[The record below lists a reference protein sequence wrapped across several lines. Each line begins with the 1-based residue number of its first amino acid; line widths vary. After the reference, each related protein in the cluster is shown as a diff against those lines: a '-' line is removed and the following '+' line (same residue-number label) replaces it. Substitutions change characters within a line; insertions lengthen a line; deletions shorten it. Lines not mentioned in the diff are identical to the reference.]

1 MSSPPVAPAPRWP
14 LIVLR
19 ATATALAALAV
30 VQTALAGSFLN
41 GHYESLGLHA
51 AGGTAMAVVAFAQ
64 AVVGLL
70 LRWTGRGPL
79 WPFGVSVLL
88 TVATA
93 AQIALG
99 YHRAVGLH
107 VLFGVLLV
115 SGALFA
121 AVGAW
126 RLRLPVG
133 RSAPDTAAGAE
144 GGGLLPRPGGS
155 MEVAQ

>member
-14 LIVLR
+14 LILLR
-19 ATATALAALAV
+19 ATATVLAALAV
-30 VQTALAGSFLN
+30 VQSALAGSFLN

-64 AVVGLL
+64 TVVGLL
-70 LRWTGRGPL
+70 VRWIGRGPL
-79 WPFGVSVLL
+79 WPFGVPALL

-93 AQIALG
+93 VQIALG

-115 SGALFA
+115 SGTLFA

-126 RLRLPVG
+126 RLRLPAG
-133 RSAPDTAAGAE
+133 RTAPDAAAGAD
-144 GGGLLPRPGGS
+144 GGGLLPRPGGP